1 MSCRSRESVLSAT
14 VLGTSL
20 PLGCAPPACGEII
33 NAFDSPPGVP
43 FSSDAVGGAGD
54 CALR

>member
-43 FSSDAVGGAGD
+43 V
-54 CALR
+54 